1 MSLLVVKIQEKS
13 LIFHLKNS
21 VNFKIN
27 LIIQIIFII
36 YFYGHLKINEI
47 LSYLDKEYLSKFD
60 KKEKTKYAQTKEFN
74 RDSNTISYYNVE
86 KKKIIK
92 IM

>member
-1 MSLLVVKIQEKS
+1 MKS
-13 LIFHLKNS
+13 YL
-21 VNFKIN
+21 
-27 LIIQIIFII
+27 
-36 YFYGHLKINEI
+36 
-47 LSYLDKEYLSKFD
+47 YLDKEYVSKFD
-60 KKEKTKYAQTKEFN
+60 KKEKTKYAQIKEFN

>member
-1 MSLLVVKIQEKS
+1 MKS
-13 LIFHLKNS
+13 YL
-21 VNFKIN
+21 
-27 LIIQIIFII
+27 
-36 YFYGHLKINEI
+36 
-47 LSYLDKEYLSKFD
+47 YLDKEYVSKFD

-74 RDSNTISYYNVE
+74 RDNNTISYYNVE